1 MKYLLY
7 FITCRIKRIRIK
19 KIKLNTLKLNN
30 YYDSMVSFKNWKSI
44 QYSVNK
50 KSRF

>member
-30 YYDSMVSFKNWKSI
+30 YYDSMVSFKN
-44 QYSVNK
+44 
-50 KSRF
+50 